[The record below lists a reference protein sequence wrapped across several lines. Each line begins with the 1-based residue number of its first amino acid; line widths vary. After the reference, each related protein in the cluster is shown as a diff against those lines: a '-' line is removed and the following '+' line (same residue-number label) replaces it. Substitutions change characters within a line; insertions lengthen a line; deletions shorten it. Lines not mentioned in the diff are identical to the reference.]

1 MLINS
6 VILVLREVL
15 EAAILVTALLALA
28 RVIQLGFN
36 WLWPAAVAS
45 VAGVIGLASALGPL
59 TDMLDGTGQEVT
71 NAALQI
77 GVFFV
82 VCAVI
87 LDTRERSDGRHYS
100 AFTGPLMALAVALAV
115 TREGS
120 EVLLYVRGFAA
131 VESYRQAV
139 LLGSALGAGIGVSA
153 GTLCYWALVTRP
165 GRLAYRLCLASLC
178 LLGAGMVMQGVMLLE
193 QAGWLLNVDPVWN
206 SSWLVS
212 EESVTG
218 ELLYAV
224 LGYEATPGRVQLG
237 LYLASLALAI
247 SASIYAA
254 RSPYRG
260 GQTS

>member
-1 MLINS
+1 MLLNS

-28 RVIQLGFN
+28 RIIQLGFG
-36 WLWPAAVAS
+36 WLWPALLAS
-45 VAGVIGLASALGPL
+45 VAGVTGLAAALGAL
-59 TDMLDGTGQEVT
+59 TDMLDGTGQEVV

-77 GVFFV
+77 GVFVV

-87 LDTRERSDGRHYS
+87 VDTRERADGRRHS
-100 AFTGPLMALAVALAV
+100 ALTGALMALAVALAV

-131 VESYRQAV
+131 VDSYRQAV
-139 LLGSALGAGIGVSA
+139 LLGSALGAGIGLSA

-165 GRLAYRLCLASLC
+165 ARVAYPLCLGSLC
-178 LLGAGMVMQGVMLLE
+178 LLGAGMVMQGAMLLE
-193 QAGWLLNVDPVWN
+193 QAGWLLNADPVWN

-224 LGYEATPGRVQLG
+224 LGYEATPGKVQLG

-247 SASIYAA
+247 AACMYAA
-254 RSPYRG
+254 RSPKRG
-260 GQTS
+260 GHTS